1 MSGIYCEYTLR
12 IGYNDKIYEYWG
24 YENQNVKYKNMYN
37 GGETDRV
44 IAIFKLVLNRYLKWI
59 REGRQSNIM
68 LYELMDTIQDWN
80 TIRDAFYW
88 NEYDIVR
95 DETGRE
101 SGVIVGD
108 TIVGTEW
115 IFTIHKWNDLCD
127 KGIRYIK
134 QTKKQMEQKV
144 INAVKSRRNIWE
156 LVNEPNSHKSRENV
170 DINKT
175 EIQVENNMNYIPNN
189 SICVC

>member
-1 MSGIYCEYTLR
+1 
-12 IGYNDKIYEYWG
+12 
-24 YENQNVKYKNMYN
+24 MYN

-59 REGRQSNIM
+59 KEGRQTNIM

>member
-1 MSGIYCEYTLR
+1 
-12 IGYNDKIYEYWG
+12 
-24 YENQNVKYKNMYN
+24 
-37 GGETDRV
+37 
-44 IAIFKLVLNRYLKWI
+44 
-59 REGRQSNIM
+59 M